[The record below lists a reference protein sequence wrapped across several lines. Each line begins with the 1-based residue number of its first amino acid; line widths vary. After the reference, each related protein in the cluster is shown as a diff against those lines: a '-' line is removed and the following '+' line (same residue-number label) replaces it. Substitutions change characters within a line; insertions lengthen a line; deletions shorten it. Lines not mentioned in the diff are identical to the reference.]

1 MTFLI
6 IIYVLL
12 AISFGIKLSFFSK
25 DSKDGSLSFKIALV
39 IFASIILPIAVGIE
53 YAEKHDEDYNQNTW
67 RWVVIKYREKGNS
80 QWKEI
85 SLRSNWCDTDDFYE
99 TKQLISSMLKIIVVD
114 IEKVLNV

>member
-25 DSKDGSLSFKIALV
+25 DSKDSSLGFKIALV

-53 YAEKHDEDYNQNTW
+53 YAEKPDEDYNQNTC

-85 SLRSNWCDTDDFYE
+85 SLRSNWCDTNDIYE
-99 TKQLISSMLKIIVVD
+99 IKNLISSMLNIVIVD
-114 IEKVLNV
+114 IEKM